1 MSITLWIFSAKCSD
15 RVLVFPSGTPFPF
28 ARISL
33 AGGTLTYFV
42 RGESPSATSRPTLGA
57 GAEADAPDGR
67 LRRSSDAVASSTTPA
82 PPASAC
88 GVPTDTH
95 NRIPAA
101 STKPTINTGHT
112 QDDRTDS
119 IGGMSAVEQ
128 VRCQTIDH
136 RAWCSRRAPRCCS
149 NSVQRRR
156 LHVGAARAR
165 PVARRSAHER
175 ATAPVATKFFPR
187 SFHAE

>member
-15 RVLVFPSGTPFPF
+15 QVLVFPSGTPFPF

-33 AGGTLTYFV
+33 AGGPLIGFVSYFV
-42 RGESPSATSRPTLGA
+42 RGDSPSATRRPTLGA
-57 GAEADAPDGR
+57 GVDADELDGR
-67 LRRSSDAVASSTTPA
+67 LRRSADAVASSTTPA

-88 GVPTDTH
+88 GVPTDAH

-136 RAWCSRRAPRCCS
+136 RAWC
-149 NSVQRRR
+149 
-156 LHVGAARAR
+156 GAARRDA
-165 PVARRSAHER
+165 A
-175 ATAPVATKFFPR
+175 ATRCSEDDCT
-187 SFHAE
+187 